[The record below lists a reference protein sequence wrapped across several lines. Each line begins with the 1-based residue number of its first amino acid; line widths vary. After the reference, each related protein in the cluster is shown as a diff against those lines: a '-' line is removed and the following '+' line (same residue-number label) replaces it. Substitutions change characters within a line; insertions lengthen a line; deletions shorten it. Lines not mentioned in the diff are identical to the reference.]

1 MPFISV
7 ELDAD
12 LNGRVSIFAN
22 GVGVPVETVIER
34 ALKYALSSRYP
45 DNSLPGGRPER
56 PDQGLPR
63 PPFNPSIDNEL
74 PGGEIPVNPDQ
85 GLPGTP
91 DYPSQGLPG
100 SGARPDQGLPGSQPK
115 PDQGLPGSQPKPDQG
130 LPGSKRNPNPN
141 PNPDVDVDVDK
152 DDDSKPRPKKY

>member
-1 MPFISV
+1 MPFLSI

-12 LNGRVSIFAN
+12 VNGRVTIFAN
-22 GVGVPVETVIER
+22 GIGVPVEVVIER

-45 DNSLPGGRPER
+45 DNALPGGRPER

-74 PGGEIPVNPDQ
+74 PPGEIPVNPDQ
-85 GLPGTP
+85 GLPETP
-91 DYPSQGLPG
+91 VYPDQGLPEDQP
-100 SGARPDQGLPGSQPK
+100 RPDQGLPGR
-115 PDQGLPGSQPKPDQG
+115 PD
-130 LPGSKRNPNPN
+130 RNPNPN

-152 DDDSKPRPKKY
+152 DDPSKPRPKKY